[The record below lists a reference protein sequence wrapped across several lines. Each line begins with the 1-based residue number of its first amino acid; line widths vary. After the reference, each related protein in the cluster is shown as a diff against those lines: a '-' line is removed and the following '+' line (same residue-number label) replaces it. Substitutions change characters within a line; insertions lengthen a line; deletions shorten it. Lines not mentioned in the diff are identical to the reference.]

1 MHPAEPHVCRCPCCQ
16 QGGNHPDVQ
25 HHRRINLFL
34 AQLDRRQR
42 RLYAAVESD
51 RIGQGGDQIVS
62 MITGLAPGTI
72 RSGRAQLAA
81 GLGGEPLRPDG
92 HSSGRP
98 STEKRYPNIKSV
110 LEQILS
116 DEIAGDPMGDD
127 KWVRN
132 SVEHIS
138 QRLKDHGIDVTGMTV
153 WRLLKDMGFSMKYG
167 KRRRQGSGQDSPDRD
182 EQFRYIASKRQEFV
196 TAGLPVISV
205 DTKKKELIGNF
216 RKPGRSWCRKAPE
229 VDEHDFPSAA
239 ECRAVPL
246 GIYDVARN
254 KGYVC
259 VGISNNTPEFAVNV
273 IARWW
278 QEHGRNT
285 YPEAAEMLIL
295 ADGGGANG
303 CRSKAWKLNLQE
315 KLCDQFGLTV
325 TVCHYP
331 TGCSKWNPVER
342 RLFSQISINWAG
354 KPLRS
359 LAIMLGYIRGTTTS
373 TALTVQAYLDET
385 TYRKG
390 KKVSREQMDRLNL
403 RLHKVCANR
412 NYTLSPRI

>member
-182 EQFRYIASKRQEFV
+182 EQFRYIA
-196 TAGLPVISV
+196 
-205 DTKKKELIGNF
+205 
-216 RKPGRSWCRKAPE
+216 
-229 VDEHDFPSAA
+229 
-239 ECRAVPL
+239 
-246 GIYDVARN
+246 
-254 KGYVC
+254 
-259 VGISNNTPEFAVNV
+259 
-273 IARWW
+273 
-278 QEHGRNT
+278 
-285 YPEAAEMLIL
+285 PEAAEMLIL